1 MFYSFQQLLW
11 SLDTTARALRNL
23 RRGELMPVIYWI
35 WKNKR
40 WTLII
45 VLLIYGFF
53 QTWQSNSLAGD
64 LNKAKA
70 DCKTKVQQEVDK
82 AVKPYQVAIT
92 NAKEQKA
99 ITEKAWS
106 DKYIEVEQNAIK
118 KIQDAN
124 AAARSADLAASG
136 LSKQLSEANKRLST
150 APRQTI
156 IEYTITNSE
165 LLEACTAEYRSM
177 AEKADGHAI
186 DVERLSEI
194 WPR

>member
-1 MFYSFQQLLW
+1 MPLLLW
-11 SLDTTARALRNL
+11 
-23 RRGELMPVIYWI
+23 I
-35 WKNKR
+35 WNNKR
-40 WTLII
+40 WTLIL
-45 VLLIYGFF
+45 VLLIYGLF

-64 LNKAKA
+64 LSKAKA

-82 AVKPYQVAIT
+82 AIKPYQVAIT
-92 NAKEQKA
+92 NVKEQKA

-150 APRQTI
+150 VPRQTI

-165 LLEACTAEYRSM
+165 LLEACTAEYRTM

-186 DVERLSEI
+186 DVERMSEV
-194 WPR
+194 WPE

>member
-1 MFYSFQQLLW
+1 MPLL
-11 SLDTTARALRNL
+11 
-23 RRGELMPVIYWI
+23 YWI
-35 WKNKR
+35 WNNKR

-64 LNKAKA
+64 LRKAEA
-70 DCKTKVQQEVDK
+70 NCDMRVAE
-82 AVKPYQVAIT
+82 AIAPYETAIT

-156 IEYTITNSE
+156 IEYTIANSE

-186 DVERLSEI
+186 DVERLSEV
-194 WPR
+194 WPE

>member
-1 MFYSFQQLLW
+1 
-11 SLDTTARALRNL
+11 
-23 RRGELMPVIYWI
+23 MPI
-35 WKNKR
+35 
-40 WTLII
+40 LII
-45 VLLIYGFF
+45 LWKFKYWVAIAVFF
-53 QTWQSNSLAGD
+53 FLWVGQIAYTNHLSGKLKDAEAACDSRV
-64 LNKAKA
+64 AKA
-70 DCKTKVQQEVDK
+70 I
-82 AVKPYQVAIT
+82 KPYQDSIVKAQ
-92 NAKEQKA
+92 EQKA

-150 APRQTI
+150 ASKETI
-156 IEYTITNSE
+156 IEYTVTNNE

-186 DVERLSEI
+186 DVERLSEV
-194 WPR
+194 WPEEKAL

>member
-1 MFYSFQQLLW
+1 
-11 SLDTTARALRNL
+11 
-23 RRGELMPVIYWI
+23 MPI
-35 WKNKR
+35 
-40 WTLII
+40 LII
-45 VLLIYGFF
+45 LWKFKYWVAIAVFF
-53 QTWQSNSLAGD
+53 FLWVGQIAYTNHLSGKLKDAEAACDSRV
-64 LNKAKA
+64 AKA
-70 DCKTKVQQEVDK
+70 I
-82 AVKPYQVAIT
+82 KPYQDSIVKAQ
-92 NAKEQKA
+92 EQKA

-150 APRQTI
+150 ASRQTI
-156 IEYTITNSE
+156 VEYTITGNE

-186 DVERLSEI
+186 DVERLSEV
-194 WPR
+194 WPEEKAL

>member
-1 MFYSFQQLLW
+1 MPLL
-11 SLDTTARALRNL
+11 
-23 RRGELMPVIYWI
+23 YWI
-35 WKNKR
+35 WNNKR

-64 LNKAKA
+64 LSKAKA

-82 AVKPYQVAIT
+82 TVKPYQDAIT
-92 NAKEQKA
+92 KAKEQKA
-99 ITEKAWS
+99 ITEKVWS
-106 DKYIEVEQNAIK
+106 DKYSEVEQNAIK

-165 LLEACTAEYRSM
+165 LLEVCTAEYRSM

-186 DVERLSEI
+186 DVERLSGT
-194 WPR
+194 WPE

>member
-1 MFYSFQQLLW
+1 MSFLL
-11 SLDTTARALRNL
+11 L
-23 RRGELMPVIYWI
+23 I
-35 WKNKR
+35 WNNKR

-45 VLLIYGFF
+45 LLLIYAMS

-70 DCKTKVQQEVDK
+70 DCKSKVQQEVDK
-82 AVKPYQVAIT
+82 AVKPYQDAIT

-124 AAARSADLAASG
+124 AAARNADLAASG

-165 LLEACTAEYRSM
+165 LLEACTAEYRNL
-177 AEKADGHAI
+177 AEKADGHSVDAM
-186 DVERLSEI
+186 RLYDS
-194 WPR
+194 WPEQNKAL

>member
-1 MFYSFQQLLW
+1 MPILL
-11 SLDTTARALRNL
+11 L
-23 RRGELMPVIYWI
+23 I
-35 WKNKR
+35 WNNKR
-40 WTLII
+40 WTLIT
-45 VLLIYGFF
+45 VLLIYAVF

-64 LNKAKA
+64 LSKAKA
-70 DCKTKVQQEVDK
+70 DCKSKVQQEVDK
-82 AVKPYQVAIT
+82 AVKPYQDAIT

-99 ITEKAWS
+99 VTEKAWS
-106 DKYIEVEQNAIK
+106 DKYIKVEQNAIK

-150 APRQTI
+150 APRETI

-177 AEKADGHAI
+177 AEKADGHSI
-186 DVERLSEI
+186 DVERLSEV
-194 WPR
+194 WPE

>member
-1 MFYSFQQLLW
+1 MPLL
-11 SLDTTARALRNL
+11 LL
-23 RRGELMPVIYWI
+23 I
-35 WKNKR
+35 WNNKR

-45 VLLIYGFF
+45 VLLIYAVF

-64 LNKAKA
+64 LNKAEANCDVRVAKA
-70 DCKTKVQQEVDK
+70 I
-82 AVKPYQVAIT
+82 KPYEDAIDQ
-92 NAKEQKA
+92 AQ
-99 ITEKAWS
+99 TEKATIMQTWS

-136 LSKQLSEANKRLST
+136 LSKQLSEANKRLSA
-150 APRQTI
+150 APNQTI

-165 LLEACTAEYRSM
+165 LLEACTAEYRTM

-186 DVERLSEI
+186 DVERLSEV
-194 WPR
+194 WPIEKPSS

>member
-1 MFYSFQQLLW
+1 MSFLL
-11 SLDTTARALRNL
+11 L
-23 RRGELMPVIYWI
+23 I
-35 WKNKR
+35 WNNKR

-45 VLLIYGFF
+45 VLLIYAVF

-64 LNKAKA
+64 LNKAEA
-70 DCKTKVQQEVDK
+70 NCDVRVAE
-82 AVKPYQVAIT
+82 AIAPYETAIT
-92 NAKEQKA
+92 KAKEQKA

-124 AAARSADLAASG
+124 AAARSADLAASR

-150 APRQTI
+150 APRETI

-165 LLEACTAEYRSM
+165 ILEACTAEYRSM
-177 AEKADGHAI
+177 AEKADGHTI
-186 DVERLSEI
+186 DVERLSGAWAE
-194 WPR
+194 

>member
-1 MFYSFQQLLW
+1 
-11 SLDTTARALRNL
+11 
-23 RRGELMPVIYWI
+23 MPVIYWI

-64 LNKAKA
+64 LNKARA

-82 AVKPYQVAIT
+82 AIKPYQDAIT

-165 LLEACTAEYRSM
+165 LFETCTAEYRSM
-177 AEKADGHAI
+177 AEKADGHSI
-186 DVERLSEI
+186 DVERLSEA
-194 WPR
+194 WPE

>member
-1 MFYSFQQLLW
+1 MPLL
-11 SLDTTARALRNL
+11 L
-23 RRGELMPVIYWI
+23 WI

-45 VLLIYGFF
+45 VLLIYGLF

-64 LNKAKA
+64 LNKAEA
-70 DCKTKVQQEVDK
+70 DCKTKVQQEVGK
-82 AVKPYQVAIT
+82 AVKPYQDAIT
-92 NAKEQKA
+92 KAKEQKA

-150 APRQTI
+150 ASHQTI
-156 IEYTITNSE
+156 IEYTIINSE

-186 DVERLSEI
+186 DVERLSEA
-194 WPR
+194 WPEDKAL

>member
-1 MFYSFQQLLW
+1 MPLL
-11 SLDTTARALRNL
+11 LL
-23 RRGELMPVIYWI
+23 I
-35 WKNKR
+35 WNNKR

-45 VLLIYGFF
+45 VLLIYALF

-70 DCKTKVQQEVDK
+70 SCDVRVAE
-82 AVKPYQVAIT
+82 AIAPYETAISK
-92 NAKEQKA
+92 AKEQKA

-150 APRQTI
+150 APRETI

-165 LLEACTAEYRSM
+165 LLEACAAEYRSM

-186 DVERLSEI
+186 DVERLSGV
-194 WPR
+194 WPE